1 MAVTHSFKK
10 PTGTDTVVEVTFTND
25 SPEFTHT
32 RSVNAVFDSNGKYD
46 KDATT
51 ARVNEV
57 ALGVENKI
65 AIGAITPPEKES
77 EAE

>member
-10 PTGTDTVVEVTFTND
+10 PTGTNTSVEVTFTND
-25 SPEFTHT
+25 DPAFTHV

-46 KDATT
+46 KAATT
-51 ARVNEV
+51 ERVNQV

-65 AIGAITPPEKES
+65 AIGAITPPAEDS
-77 EAE
+77 E